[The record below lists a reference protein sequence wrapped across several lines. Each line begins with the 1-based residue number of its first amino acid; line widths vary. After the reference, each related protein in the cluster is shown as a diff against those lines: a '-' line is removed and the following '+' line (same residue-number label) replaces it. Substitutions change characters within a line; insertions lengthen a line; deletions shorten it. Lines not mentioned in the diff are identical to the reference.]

1 MENGKGGAHSP
12 GEPAARRTGTEA
24 RERPLNRP
32 NPVQS
37 YRETQIRT
45 ANPGRLIVM
54 LYDGALR
61 SIARASEALDRGVR
75 GYDAA
80 NTAIIRAQDIV
91 AELMASLDME
101 RGGEMASNLFGL
113 YAFVNRQLMDANLGK
128 DRKPLE
134 TARSLLAELR
144 EAWNAIADTKTPSER
159 RQGINIAG

>member
-1 MENGKGGAHSP
+1 MENGNGDAHSP
-12 GEPAARRTGTEA
+12 RGPAAGRTGTEA

-32 NPVQS
+32 NQVQS

-61 SIARASEALDRGVR
+61 SITRASEALARGVR
-75 GYDAA
+75 GYEAA

-101 RGGEMASNLFGL
+101 RGGDMARNLFGL

-144 EAWNAIADTKTPSER
+144 EAWNAIADTKPPSER